1 MVDASKR
8 NWHQTHQTHANTG
21 NNITMPQTV
30 ILASEP
36 GNEEEG
42 PAGRQDLL
50 YCGSGKRW
58 VMGRL

>member
-8 NWHQTHQTHANTG
+8 NWHQTHQTHANTA

-36 GNEEEG
+36 GSEEER
-42 PAGRQDLL
+42 ALL
-50 YCGSGKRW
+50 GAKIYCIVAVANDG
-58 VMGRL
+58 